1 MLEGFGFYRIHQSN
15 LINLKYID
23 HYSKIDGGMVIM
35 KDNSSLPV
43 SRRKKER
50 FLKLLDMI

>member
-1 MLEGFGFYRIHQSN
+1 MLEDFGFYRIHQSN